1 MNRWKA
7 LLLCVICLVGLS
19 RQRTEGAEFFFSQGV
34 GGVFENH
41 TIRSDDSLVEL
52 ARHYDVGYSEITA
65 ANPRVD
71 PFIPQMGTSVT
82 IPRIWI
88 LPDIPLQR
96 GIVINLSEMRLYFFH
111 PKTRE
116 LVETFPVGIGDEGWD
131 TPTGTYR
138 IIEKVVHPAWH
149 VPASIRRQRPEL
161 PKVLPPGGDNP
172 LGSHA
177 LRLSSG
183 SILIHGTNRPFGIGR
198 RVSHGCIHLYPED
211 IATLYKKVPLG
222 TSVTIVRQQVK
233 VAEVN
238 GWVVVEVHGDGGSD
252 LEHEALTLL
261 KRRGLLA
268 KADIGKLKVALRLN
282 LGTPTDITRKE

>member
-1 MNRWKA
+1 M
-7 LLLCVICLVGLS
+7 ICLVGLS